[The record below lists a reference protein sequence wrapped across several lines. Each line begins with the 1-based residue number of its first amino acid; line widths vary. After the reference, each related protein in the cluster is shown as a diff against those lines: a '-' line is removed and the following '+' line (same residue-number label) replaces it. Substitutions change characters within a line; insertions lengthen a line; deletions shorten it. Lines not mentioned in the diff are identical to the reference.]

1 MVLTFAICSKFILYL
16 LVIPIVV
23 WSMDSVNING
33 IFKRGQSDYYQARVM
48 YMIIVASLSYLVV
61 NFVNDFLGVFR

>member
-1 MVLTFAICSKFILYL
+1 MVKFILYL
-16 LVIPIVV
+16 LVIPLVV

-61 NFVNDFLGVFR
+61 NFVNDFLGLFR

>member
-1 MVLTFAICSKFILYL
+1 MVKFILYL

-48 YMIIVASLSYLVV
+48 YMIIIASLSYLVV

>member
-1 MVLTFAICSKFILYL
+1 MVKLLLYV

-23 WSMDSVNING
+23 FAMDSVNFNAM
-33 IFKRGQSDYYQARVM
+33 FKKGQSNYYQARVM
-48 YMIIVASLSYLVV
+48 YMIVVASISYLVV

>member
-1 MVLTFAICSKFILYL
+1 MVKFILYL

-33 IFKRGQSDYYQARVM
+33 IFKRGQSAYYQARVM
-48 YMIIVASLSYLVV
+48 YMIIVVSLSYLVV
-61 NFVNDFLGVFR
+61 NFINDFLGVFR

>member
-1 MVLTFAICSKFILYL
+1 MVKFILYI

-33 IFKRGQSDYYQARVM
+33 MFKKGQSNYYQARVM

-61 NFVNDFLGVFR
+61 NFVNDFLGVFNR

>member
-1 MVLTFAICSKFILYL
+1 MVKFILYI
-16 LVIPIVV
+16 LVIPIIV

-33 IFKRGQSDYYQARVM
+33 MFKKGQSDYYQVRVM

-61 NFVNDFLGVFR
+61 NFVNDFLGVFK

>member
-1 MVLTFAICSKFILYL
+1 MVRFILYL
-16 LVIPIVV
+16 LIIPIIV
-23 WSMDSVNING
+23 WSMDSINING
-33 IFKRGQSDYYQARVM
+33 MFKKGQSDYYQARVM

>member
-1 MVLTFAICSKFILYL
+1 MIRFILYV

-33 IFKRGQSDYYQARVM
+33 IFKKGQSNYYQARVM
-48 YMIIVASLSYLVV
+48 YMILVLVLSYLIV
-61 NFVNDFLGVFR
+61 NFINDFLGVFS